1 MAGKILGRCIAAVAL
16 ALIGQEIGACGGDD
30 DGEGGGSNVDCAT
43 VTLTY
48 ANYGQALI
56 NQHCIACHA
65 ATPIGNTIRLDT
77 LAAVKAETPGILAR
91 AVDLTAEP
99 TMPYLLPTLPPAER
113 EKLGQWLEC
122 GAPP

>member
-1 MAGKILGRCIAAVAL
+1 MAGKILGRCMAAAAL
-16 ALIGQEIGACGGDD
+16 ALIGQAMVACGDGDK
-30 DGEGGGSNVDCAT
+30 GGGSDVDCST

-56 NQHCIACHA
+56 NQHCIACHDA
-65 ATPIGNTIRLDT
+65 MPTGNTVRLDS
-77 LAAVKAETPGILAR
+77 LPAVKAETPGIIAR
-91 AVDLTAEP
+91 AVELSAEP